1 MSGVLSPIVLT
12 FRVAFSATLLAALP
26 ALPLARRFASRSIAG
41 LEAALLL
48 PLVLPPTTLGYYL
61 LLLLGRGSAVGR
73 FLQDRLGIELV
84 FNWKGAAVAAA
95 FVCFPL
101 FYKTAQTAFGAVDRR
116 WEEAARLLGASEF
129 RVFLRVTLPSA
140 APGLL
145 SAAVLA
151 FARAVGDF
159 GATLLVAGNI
169 PGRTQ
174 TLSIAIYDA
183 LSSGDQRRAT
193 VLVAVTTAL
202 AYVALYLSHR
212 SLPRRWA

>member
-1 MSGVLSPIVLT
+1 MSILAPVLLT
-12 FRVAFSATLLAALP
+12 FRVALGATLVAAVP
-26 ALPLARRFASRSIAG
+26 AIPLARRFASRSVAAM
-41 LEAALLL
+41 ESALLL

-61 LLLLGRGSAVGR
+61 LLAFGRGTALGR
-73 FLQDRLGIELV
+73 FLQDRLGLELV
-84 FNWKGAAVAAA
+84 FNWKGAVVAAA
-95 FVCFPL
+95 CVSFPL
-101 FYKTAQTAFGAVDRR
+101 LYKTAQTAFAAVDRR
-116 WEEAARLLGASEF
+116 WEDAARLLGASEP

-145 SAAVLA
+145 AAGVLA

-183 LSSGDQRRAT
+183 LSSGDDARVRT
-193 VLVAVTTAL
+193 LVAVTTAL
-202 AYVALYLSHR
+202 AYAALYLSHR

>member
-1 MSGVLSPIVLT
+1 MNVLGPTLLT
-12 FRVAFSATLLAALP
+12 FRVALGATLLAAVP
-26 ALPLARRFASRSIAG
+26 AIPLARRFASRSLAAM
-41 LEAALLL
+41 ESALLL

-61 LLLLGRGSAVGR
+61 LLALGRGTAVGR
-73 FLQDRLGIELV
+73 FLQDRLGLELV
-84 FNWKGAAVAAA
+84 FNWKGAVVAAA
-95 FVCFPL
+95 CVSFPL
-101 FYKTAQTAFGAVDRR
+101 LYKTAQTAFAAVDRR
-116 WEEAARLLGASEF
+116 WEDAARLLGASET
-129 RVFLRVTLPSA
+129 RVFLRVSLPAA

-145 SAAVLA
+145 AAAVLA

-183 LSSGDQRRAT
+183 LSSGDDARARM
-193 VLVAVTTAL
+193 LVGVTTAL
-202 AYVALYLSHR
+202 AYAALYLSHR